1 MEPQVPQEQQ
11 PAPPHSNKKVILY
24 ALAAA
29 GATILLLVVSAL
41 SLGSGEKDTPQNTQ
55 VPQSNNTESSEGVDP
70 VKTEA
75 GAIDPTPADGWKVH
89 KGPDYSINYPPDWKI
104 QILSFPNGDV
114 GTSIQSVE
122 LLPSEPSVLIVST
135 NSEPRVTQQKQNVY
149 IDLGF
154 KKSTVVIDNI
164 QAVKLTGSIKS
175 ASASASTPAVTATH
189 IYLTKGQTEY
199 LLKYSYM
206 GRGVDQTLESL
217 FEKMI
222 SSFRLN

>member
-1 MEPQVPQEQQ
+1 MDPQTQQ
-11 PAPPHSNKKVILY
+11 QDVPPHSNKKVIFY

-29 GATILLLVVSAL
+29 GATILLLVISAL
-41 SLGSGEKDTPQNTQ
+41 SVGSGDKNTPQNTLA
-55 VPQSNNTESSEGVDP
+55 PKSNETESSESVDP

-75 GAIDPTPADGWKVH
+75 DAIDPTPADGWKVH
-89 KGPDYSINYPPDWKI
+89 KGPQYSINYPPDWKI
-104 QILSFPNGDV
+104 QILSFPNGDL
-114 GTSIQSVE
+114 GTSIQPVE
-122 LLPSEPSVLIVST
+122 LVPSEPSVLIVST
-135 NSEPRVTQQKQNVY
+135 NSTPRVTQQKQNVY

-154 KKSTVVIDNI
+154 KRSNVVIDNT

-175 ASASASTPAVTATH
+175 ASASASTPAVTAAH